1 MNNKNITYYKG
12 VLVCQFQVDKLNK
25 LNSSSNYWGNYD
37 LLPRYKLYD
46 FVEINENEYYS
57 EIENIDRSCI
67 VKKEVSPIE
76 FYTKNDSFRLN
87 ATEIY
92 LTPSIKSNDKDEM
105 NTMVWDIASHTP
117 NEYEDT
123 FIAKHAD
130 SIHGIMQ
137 GNAFVLCDKTIKY
150 DPIIEENSGCLN
162 MLVFIAKP
170 IVDIIFAVNSRL
182 KKMINFVSTRLF
194 GKAIINDLDNN
205 SGCLNTMLPSG
216 CTSSGCS
223 SFGCGC
229 LSFVFGLLLLLFGLM
244 SLFKTCGSN
253 QNIDQNRIIK
263 DTVYI
268 EKKIYDT
275 IKVTKTDTLR
285 FENKI
290 TKTNYESVNLPNVQ
304 FKTNDVELLEG
315 SYKDIDALI
324 EYLKKNNQIEAE
336 IMGHTDNVGDPNSN
350 IDLSQRRAEKI
361 RDYMISKGIS
371 GAKVKAIGK
380 GDTEPKTSNETAE
393 GRMLNRR
400 VEVKLSNKQVIKS
413 EKKQIKNESE

>member
-1 MNNKNITYYKG
+1 MNNKNITYYRG

-76 FYTKNDSFRLN
+76 FYTNNDSFRLN
-87 ATEIY
+87 AKEIY

-105 NTMVWDIASHTP
+105 DTMVWDIASHTP

-137 GNAFVLCDKTIKY
+137 GNAFLLCDKTIKY

>member
-87 ATEIY
+87 AKEIY

-105 NTMVWDIASHTP
+105 DTMVWDIASHTP

-123 FIAKHAD
+123 FVAKHAD

-137 GNAFVLCDKTIKY
+137 GKAFLLCDKTIKY

-361 RDYMISKGIS
+361 RDYMVSKGIS

>member
-1 MNNKNITYYKG
+1 MNNKNITYYRG

-87 ATEIY
+87 AKEIY

-105 NTMVWDIASHTP
+105 DTMVWDIASHTP

-123 FIAKHAD
+123 FVAKHAD

-137 GNAFVLCDKTIKY
+137 GKAFLLCDKTIKY

>member
-1 MNNKNITYYKG
+1 MNNKNITYYRG

-37 LLPRYKLYD
+37 LLPRFKLYD
-46 FVEINENEYYS
+46 FIEINENEYYS

-76 FYTKNDSFRLN
+76 FYRNNDSFRLN
-87 ATEIY
+87 AKEIY

-123 FIAKHAD
+123 FVAKHAD

-137 GNAFVLCDKTIKY
+137 GKAFLLCDKTIKY
-150 DPIIEENSGCLN
+150 NPIIEENSGCLN

-361 RDYMISKGIS
+361 RDYMVSKGIS